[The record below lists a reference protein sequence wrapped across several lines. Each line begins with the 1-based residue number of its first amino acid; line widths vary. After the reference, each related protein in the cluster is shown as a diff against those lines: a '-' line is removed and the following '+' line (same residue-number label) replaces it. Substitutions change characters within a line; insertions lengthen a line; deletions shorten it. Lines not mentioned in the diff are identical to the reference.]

1 MGNQRYYL
9 SIDDVSRA
17 RGPVPS
23 LAFDGDSP
31 QAFAAALQAALRSA
45 ALFERWRALQ
55 DDPDDVPPALA
66 ATDATATV
74 TAKPASD
81 LRADVQVTTSL
92 PHAVLRHRL
101 NLLAGSHWSL
111 RDVKAA

>member
-23 LAFDGDSP
+23 LSFDGDSP
-31 QAFAAALQAALRSA
+31 EAFGATLQSALREST
-45 ALFERWRALQ
+45 LFERWRALQ
-55 DDPDDVPPALA
+55 DDPDDVPVALA

-74 TAKPASD
+74 TARPASD
-81 LRADVQVTTSL
+81 LRVDVQVTTSL
-92 PHAVLRHRL
+92 PHVVLRHRL